1 MFKIIS
7 IAFMALT
14 LSIANADDH
23 GSGDAVLP
31 DKPMAFAQI
40 QPAKYQPGKGLN
52 DVIAWG
58 ESFGK
63 VVEKSGTP
71 YRMTTWTPFYS
82 NQSALPDLSRSHS

>member
-1 MFKIIS
+1 MFKIIA

-23 GSGDAVLP
+23 GLGTAVLP

-52 DVIAWG
+52 DVIA
-58 ESFGK
+58 
-63 VVEKSGTP
+63 
-71 YRMTTWTPFYS
+71 
-82 NQSALPDLSRSHS
+82 